1 MAVFFNEGK
10 AKVMKFHE
18 VASYF
23 EEIDKES
30 SRLKITRL
38 LAELL
43 KKATPSEAAIIS
55 YLSLGELNPVYIGT
69 QFNFAEKSLVKVL
82 AKLLNC
88 SERHI
93 QHVAAKEGDLGLVLE
108 REGYSPK
115 IKDHLT
121 VHEVDKLL
129 HQFSDISGTGSQ
141 EKKEKKLLEILKNL
155 DVTSAKYVVR
165 IILGKLRLGFSDM
178 TLLDA
183 FSWMGVG
190 DKSIRSVLEEAYN
203 VSADIG
209 LIVKLL
215 KEKALLE

>member
-121 VHEVDKLL
+121 
-129 HQFSDISGTGSQ
+129 
-141 EKKEKKLLEILKNL
+141 
-155 DVTSAKYVVR
+155 R
-165 IILGKLRLGFSDM
+165 IVGFF
-178 TLLDA
+178 TP
-183 FSWMGVG
+183 
-190 DKSIRSVLEEAYN
+190 
-203 VSADIG
+203 VSAWSKQRREWEFSRRIWNTLKGDIESE
-209 LIVKLL
+209 
-215 KEKALLE
+215 KE